1 MPEEEAATQIPA
13 KTRNL
18 IIAVFLTGAFIAI
31 LNQTLLAVA
40 IPSIM
45 ADLNVSAN
53 TAQWVTTVF
62 MLVNGIMIPI
72 TAFLIEKFTTRG
84 LFLFAMCS
92 FALGTLFAALSPT
105 FGLLMAGRVIQ
116 GVGAGIMIPL
126 MQTSIMTMFPISKRG
141 QAMGLAGLA
150 IAFAPAFGPTLS
162 GWVVDSYSWNTLFYI
177 ILPIAIVDI
186 ILAYFLLKNVTELKH
201 PKLDLLSIMLST
213 AGFGGLLY
221 GFSAAG
227 NNGWGST
234 TVLTTLAVGAVALFL
249 FIWRQLHVE
258 RPILE
263 FRVLKNPI
271 FTLTVVVA
279 MACFVSM
286 VGSQTLIPLYV
297 QNARGFSAL
306 DSGLMLLP
314 GALIM
319 GLMSPITGRIF
330 DKVGG
335 RGLAITGLSLLTV
348 GTIPYMFL
356 TEDSSIAFLTTM
368 FALRMLGVAMVM
380 MPMTTAGLNQ
390 LPNSL
395 IAHGTAMTNTLRQ
408 VAGSIGTAVL
418 ITVMSQSASGAA
430 QAGEVSSQ
438 SGALIH
444 GINVAFFVALIAAV
458 VGLVLSF
465 FLKNTRPDTMEKR
478 EVRGSKTSTKESKA

>member
-1 MPEEEAATQIPA
+1 MPEEAATQIPA

-126 MQTSIMTMFPISKRG
+126 MQTSIMTMFPISQRG

-221 GFSAAG
+221 GFRNPEPSIIFR
-227 NNGWGST
+227 
-234 TVLTTLAVGAVALFL
+234 LF
-249 FIWRQLHVE
+249 
-258 RPILE
+258 
-263 FRVLKNPI
+263 
-271 FTLTVVVA
+271 
-279 MACFVSM
+279 S
-286 VGSQTLIPLYV
+286 
-297 QNARGFSAL
+297 
-306 DSGLMLLP
+306 
-314 GALIM
+314 
-319 GLMSPITGRIF
+319 
-330 DKVGG
+330 
-335 RGLAITGLSLLTV
+335 
-348 GTIPYMFL
+348 
-356 TEDSSIAFLTTM
+356 
-368 FALRMLGVAMVM
+368 
-380 MPMTTAGLNQ
+380 
-390 LPNSL
+390 
-395 IAHGTAMTNTLRQ
+395 
-408 VAGSIGTAVL
+408 
-418 ITVMSQSASGAA
+418 
-430 QAGEVSSQ
+430 
-438 SGALIH
+438 
-444 GINVAFFVALIAAV
+444 
-458 VGLVLSF
+458 
-465 FLKNTRPDTMEKR
+465 
-478 EVRGSKTSTKESKA
+478 